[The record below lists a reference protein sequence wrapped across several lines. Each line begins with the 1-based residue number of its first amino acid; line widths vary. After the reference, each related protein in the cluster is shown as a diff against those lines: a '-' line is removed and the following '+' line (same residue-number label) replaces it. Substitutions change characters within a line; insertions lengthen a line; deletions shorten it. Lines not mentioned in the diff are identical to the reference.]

1 MDKTELHEQH
11 IKTKTNNFK
20 QTYLKSPQYTHL
32 EEKLVNF
39 YNQPAAYLNYLLEYV
54 FKNHKDYYT
63 TPEYSEYLDI
73 KNKENAEKFYKK
85 LKKLNQEKEKKL
97 KEQFREIITNIRSAD
112 VNKIPNQ
119 TFLPENAELQS
130 EVVKNSERIENIIA
144 EQSWDKYN
152 VIISSKGDYINNVL
166 NDRDGGEYTMEHL
179 TQNAMNC
186 LKDPKGS
193 IEKPKREFFKIEDVK
208 LSNDELCEGRK
219 EFMLRRNKKKNTEE
233 CRALLQQELEK
244 TIKMKRDMFNAMY
257 ENANKID
264 ERLLKENEQQL
275 NLLLKIKKQMTED
288 RMFDNL
294 TFTNLRQLGFYID
307 ENKKFQL
314 KNDKQVETNVIKE
327 ETITKE
333 IDDSN
338 KDNEKNYNNIPTND
352 KPFTIDDLVYRIG
365 GGKYMPS
372 YLRDWRKDINDNKTQ
387 KENEEDKDD
396 KTKKRFGEKAPL
408 RKGRCYIETIGKR
421 VYYNDNPYHYRYR
434 YDGSSIKI
442 HKQLEKVYDDDNT
455 IKTNHINNNNTVNK
469 NSNIPKQTQVKK
481 KNMKRAS
488 TATKRNYYNKI

>member
-1 MDKTELHEQH
+1 MKRKHLLLLLILSSNHH
-11 IKTKTNNFK
+11 IKNKTNNFK

-119 TFLPENAELQS
+119 TFLPENAEL
-130 EVVKNSERIENIIA
+130 
-144 EQSWDKYN
+144 SWDKYN

-219 EFMLRRNKKKNTEE
+219 EFMLRRNKKKNTE
-233 CRALLQQELEK
+233 
-244 TIKMKRDMFNAMY
+244 IK
-257 ENANKID
+257 NKV
-264 ERLLKENEQQL
+264 
-275 NLLLKIKKQMTED
+275 
-288 RMFDNL
+288 
-294 TFTNLRQLGFYID
+294 
-307 ENKKFQL
+307 
-314 KNDKQVETNVIKE
+314 KN
-327 ETITKE
+327 
-333 IDDSN
+333 
-338 KDNEKNYNNIPTND
+338 
-352 KPFTIDDLVYRIG
+352 
-365 GGKYMPS
+365 
-372 YLRDWRKDINDNKTQ
+372 
-387 KENEEDKDD
+387 
-396 KTKKRFGEKAPL
+396 
-408 RKGRCYIETIGKR
+408 
-421 VYYNDNPYHYRYR
+421 
-434 YDGSSIKI
+434 
-442 HKQLEKVYDDDNT
+442 
-455 IKTNHINNNNTVNK
+455 
-469 NSNIPKQTQVKK
+469 
-481 KNMKRAS
+481 
-488 TATKRNYYNKI
+488 